1 MQVVS
6 LQFQIHCICILY
18 ILYIV
23 LEWIVIST
31 DIDFSTQPTIVVIQV
46 RAVSQIHVKYKL
58 LVISLAIG
66 PIFVLFFKN
75 VQELGLVSKQRIMQ
89 QNHY

>member
-1 MQVVS
+1 M
-6 LQFQIHCICILY
+6 
-18 ILYIV
+18 
-23 LEWIVIST
+23 IST
-31 DIDFSTQPTIVVIQV
+31 DIDFSTQPTIVVIQL

-58 LVISLAIG
+58 LVISFAMG